1 MTTTRGLIVDIFSR
15 YRLPLSDEKALQ
27 AQIAAMLE
35 LEKIPFVRE
44 VRLDAEGKDIV
55 DFIAGEGACLQPL
68 QPACAIEV
76 KIGGSRRAI
85 FRQIERY
92 CAHPQVSEIV
102 LATNVPM
109 SLPIEIGGKRTAIA
123 HLGRSWL

>member
-1 MTTTRGLIVDIFSR
+1 MSCRQLIVDIFGR
-15 YRLPLSDEKALQ
+15 YRLPLSDEKDLQ
-27 AQIAAMLE
+27 AKIAEMLA
-35 LEKIPFVRE
+35 LEKVPFVRE
-44 VRLDAEGKDIV
+44 VRLDGEGRDIV
-55 DFIAGEGACLQPL
+55 DFMVGPGATLQPL
-68 QPACAIEV
+68 EAACAIEV

-92 CAHPQVSEIV
+92 CEHPSVAEIV

-109 SLPIEIGGKRTAIA
+109 SLPFEVKGKRTAIA

>member
-1 MTTTRGLIVDIFSR
+1 MTARKLIVGIFAR
-15 YRLPLSDEKALQ
+15 YRLPLSDEKDLQ
-27 AQIAAMLE
+27 TKIAEMLT
-35 LEKIPFVRE
+35 LEKVPFARE
-44 VRLDAEGKDIV
+44 VRLDDHDIV
-55 DFIAGEGACLQPL
+55 DFMAGEGACLQPL

>member
-1 MTTTRGLIVDIFSR
+1 MSTRQLIVDIFAR

-27 AQIAAMLE
+27 EAIGKVLE
-35 LEKIPFVRE
+35 MELVPFARE
-44 VRLDAEGKDIV
+44 VRLDDGDIV
-55 DFIAGEGACLQPL
+55 DFMAGPGATLQPL
-68 QPACAIEV
+68 TAACAIEV

-85 FRQIERY
+85 YRQIERY
-92 CAHPQVSEIV
+92 CAHGCVAEIV

-109 SLPIEIGGKRTAIA
+109 SLPFEVLGKRTAIA